1 MKVTLR
7 LLLFSEEHRTVT
19 DREYHSLD
27 SLIGVLEKENRDNYG
42 IENILDCLLINAKE
56 LKDVIETE
64 AAEQS
69 SRRGA
74 GHSEGHD

>member
-7 LLLFSEEHRTVT
+7 LLLFSGKHRTVT